1 MKTKIIIGTV
11 VLLTAFAAGRY
22 SVQKPA
28 VTTIEDKH
36 TDTEVH
42 KDKDTHKITTITK
55 EPDGKTTTTI
65 VEDSNTH
72 TDKDKSTDSHL
83 DQKITPQ
90 KISTLH
96 LAAMAGTQLGHGLVP
111 AYGLLVS
118 KQVLG
123 PITVGAFG
131 FNNGL
136 VGVTVGLDF

>member
-1 MKTKIIIGTV
+1 MKTKIIISV
-11 VLLTAFAAGRY
+11 VVILTAFAAGRY

-42 KDKDTHKITTITK
+42 KDKDVHKITTITK
-55 EPDGKTTTTI
+55 DPDGKTVTTI
-65 VEDSNTH
+65 VEDSTTH
-72 TDKDKSTDSHL
+72 TDKDRTTDSHL
-83 DQKITPQ
+83 DQQVTPA
-90 KISTLH
+90 KTNTLH

-111 AYGLLVS
+111 AYGLSVS